1 MLPIFLRASSS
12 NMHEILILIIV
23 LAVLFDIANGWHD
36 AANAIATVVS
46 TKVLS
51 PGAAVAIAATMEIGG
66 AFLTTAVAKTIGTGI
81 VDPIAIT
88 DTVLIAALLSAIA
101 WNLITLLVGLPVSS
115 SHALIGGLIG
125 GSIAYG
131 GAGILNIGGI
141 LKIFTSLLISP
152 IIGVVAGFLCMK
164 MILSLFGHLAP
175 GLISKYFGRLQ
186 IVSSAAMAFSHG
198 SNDAQKAMGIIT
210 MALVSGGVIQT
221 VDVPKWV
228 IIICAVAMG
237 SGVLCGGWKI
247 IKTIGVKMLKLE
259 PIHGFAAETSA
270 TAIIITASHFGLPV
284 STTHVISSA
293 ILGVGATKRL
303 SAVRWGIA
311 GKIVAA
317 WVLTLPLCIG
327 MAWGIQTI
335 LAYYHV
341 G

>member
-1 MLPIFLRASSS
+1 
-12 NMHEILILIIV
+12 MHEFLILIII
-23 LAVLFDIANGWHD
+23 LAVVFDIANGWHD

-51 PGAAVAIAATMEIGG
+51 PAAAVAIAACMEILG
-66 AFLTTAVAKTIGTGI
+66 AFLTTAVAKTIGSGI
-81 VDPIAIT
+81 VDPTAIT
-88 DTVLIAALLSAIA
+88 DTVLVAALLSAIL
-101 WNLITLLVGLPVSS
+101 WNLMTLFFGLPVSS
-115 SHALIGGLIG
+115 SHALVGGIIG
-125 GSIAYG
+125 GSLAYG
-131 GAGILNIGGI
+131 GASILNLTGI
-141 LKIFTSLLISP
+141 LKIFASLLVSP
-152 IIGVVAGFLCMK
+152 VFGLVVGYLFMK
-164 MILSLFGHLAP
+164 LVLSLFGTLSP
-175 GLISKYFGRLQ
+175 GTISKYFGRFQ
-186 IVSSAAMAFSHG
+186 IVSSACMAFGHG

-228 IIICAVAMG
+228 IITCALAMG
-237 SGVLCGGWKI
+237 AGVLFGGWKI

-259 PIHGFAAETSA
+259 PIHGFAAETSS

-311 GKIVAA
+311 GKIVMA

-327 MAWGIQTI
+327 MAWGIQTL
-335 LAYYHV
+335 LAHFHI
-341 G
+341 GC